1 MTNRPAPTL
10 PTPAERRRLREAAS
24 LSQAAL
30 AERMSVTSTT
40 IHSWET
46 GRATPRGRALEAYAR
61 FLTTAAPPS
70 AGRPAGQP
78 VKAARPAEPAKDGSR
93 ARRPGPPPGRGQRPT
108 APVGTAARS
117 QATGT
122 APPTAGARR
131 SRPGTAPPQ
140 PAVPEPPR
148 PRTTPPGSGGPSPA
162 RTAAPRPTR
171 PAGATPRE
179 AFDALYASCA
189 GVLVRQTYLLTGRHT
204 VALESVDRAFQLAWA
219 RWPEVAVD
227 RDPAGWVRAAAH
239 EYALSPWHRMRAARR
254 RPARPGGVV
263 PPPRGRADHDLM
275 DALLSLAP
283 RHRRSLLL
291 YDGVGLDL
299 PETAA
304 ETEATTRAAAHRVLS
319 ARAAVAE
326 RVPALADP
334 AALHRRLDALS
345 PMGPATTEQ
354 GAVIRTVGE
363 RRVRGWTRSAVA
375 LTALVAGAT
384 GFCVSVAPDHYV
396 RPPAAGEA
404 VTGVPPH
411 AGPGPLSEEERSLR
425 DTLREHPAAGPER
438 VKPLPG

>member
-30 AERMSVTSTT
+30 AARMSVTSTT

-46 GRATPRGRALEAYAR
+46 GRATPRGRALEAYAS
-61 FLTTAAPPS
+61 FLTTTA
-70 AGRPAGQP
+70 
-78 VKAARPAEPAKDGSR
+78 D
-93 ARRPGPPPGRGQRPT
+93 RPGPAGK
-108 APVGTAARS
+108 PVRTSRS
-117 QATGT
+117 QAGT
-122 APPTAGARR
+122 AVKGAEDKARGEVGEKAEAPPEPARAEA
-131 SRPGTAPPQ
+131 SRPR
-140 PAVPEPPR
+140 PARPEPPR
-148 PRTTPPGSGGPSPA
+148 PSP
-162 RTAAPRPTR
+162 RPPRPT
-171 PAGATPRE
+171 GATPRE

-204 VALESVDRAFQLAWA
+204 VAVESVERAFQLAWE

-239 EYALSPWHRMRAARR
+239 EYALSPWHRMRAAHR
-254 RPARPGGVV
+254 RPATPGTVL

-283 RHRRSLLL
+283 RHRRTLLL

-345 PMGPATTEQ
+345 PLEPATEEQ
-354 GAVIRTVGE
+354 GALIRTGGE
-363 RRVRGWTRSAVA
+363 RRVRRWTRSAVV
-375 LTALVAGAT
+375 LTAVIAGAT
-384 GFCVSVAPDHYV
+384 AFCVSVAPDHYV

-404 VTGVPPH
+404 ITGVPPH
-411 AGPGPLSEEERSLR
+411 AGPGPLSEEDRSLR
-425 DTLREHPAAGPER
+425 EKLREHPAAGPER
-438 VKPLPG
+438 VRPLPR

>member
-10 PTPAERRRLREAAS
+10 PPPTERRRLREAAS

-30 AERMSVTSTT
+30 AARMSVTSTT

-46 GRATPRGRALEAYAR
+46 GRTTPRGRALEAYAS
-61 FLTTAAPPS
+61 FLTTTA
-70 AGRPAGQP
+70 
-78 VKAARPAEPAKDGSR
+78 D
-93 ARRPGPPPGRGQRPT
+93 RPGPAGKPVRKRRPQ
-108 APVGTAARS
+108 PGTAAEKGEDKAREE
-117 QATGT
+117 AVRKAE
-122 APPTAGARR
+122 APPEPARAEA
-131 SRPGTAPPQ
+131 SRPR
-140 PAVPEPPR
+140 PARPEPPR
-148 PRTTPPGSGGPSPA
+148 P
-162 RTAAPRPTR
+162 APRPPR
-171 PAGATPRE
+171 PTGATPRE
-179 AFDALYASCA
+179 AFDALYVSCA

-204 VALESVDRAFQLAWA
+204 VAVESVERAFQLAWA

-239 EYALSPWHRMRAARR
+239 EYALSPWHRMRAAHR
-254 RPARPGGVV
+254 RPATPGAVV

-275 DALLSLAP
+275 NALLSLAP
-283 RHRRSLLL
+283 RHRRTLLL

-345 PMGPATTEQ
+345 PLEPATAEQ
-354 GAVIRTVGE
+354 GALIRTVGE
-363 RRVRGWTRSAVA
+363 RRVRRWTRSAVV
-375 LTALVAGAT
+375 LTAVIAGAT
-384 GFCVSVAPDHYV
+384 AFCVNVAPDHYV

-404 VTGVPPH
+404 ISGVPPH
-411 AGPGPLSEEERSLR
+411 AGPGPLSEEDRSLR
-425 DTLREHPAAGPER
+425 EELREHPAAGPER
-438 VKPLPG
+438 VRPLPR

>member
-30 AERMSVTSTT
+30 AARMSVTSTT

-46 GRATPRGRALEAYAR
+46 GRTTPRGRALEAYAT
-61 FLTTAAPPS
+61 FLTTTADRP
-70 AGRPAGQP
+70 GPAGKS
-78 VKAARPAEPAKDGSR
+78 VR
-93 ARRPGPPPGRGQRPT
+93 ARR
-108 APVGTAARS
+108 S
-117 QATGT
+117 QAGKKAE
-122 APPTAGARR
+122 APPEPARAEA
-131 SRPGTAPPQ
+131 SGPRPAR
-140 PAVPEPPR
+140 PEPPR
-148 PRTTPPGSGGPSPA
+148 PSP
-162 RTAAPRPTR
+162 RPPRPT
-171 PAGATPRE
+171 GATPRE

-189 GVLVRQTYLLTGRHT
+189 GVLVRQTYLLTGRHS
-204 VALESVDRAFQLAWA
+204 VAVESVERAFQLAWA

-239 EYALSPWHRMRAARR
+239 EYALSPWHRMRAAHR
-254 RPARPGGVV
+254 RPAAPGAVV

-275 DALLSLAP
+275 NALLSLTP
-283 RHRRSLLL
+283 RHRRTLLL

-345 PMGPATTEQ
+345 PLEPATEEQ

-363 RRVRGWTRSAVA
+363 RKVRRWTRSAVV
-375 LTALVAGAT
+375 LTAVIAGAT
-384 GFCVSVAPDHYV
+384 AFCVSVAPDHYV
-396 RPPAAGEA
+396 RPPAAGQA
-404 VTGVPPH
+404 ITGVPPH
-411 AGPGPLSEEERSLR
+411 AGPGALSEEDRSLR
-425 DTLREHPAAGPER
+425 EKLREHPAAGPER
-438 VKPLPG
+438 VRPLPR

>member
-30 AERMSVTSTT
+30 AARMSVTSTT

-46 GRATPRGRALEAYAR
+46 GRTTPRGRALEAYAS
-61 FLTTAAPPS
+61 FLTTTA
-70 AGRPAGQP
+70 
-78 VKAARPAEPAKDGSR
+78 D
-93 ARRPGPPPGRGQRPT
+93 RPGPAGKPVRKRRPQ
-108 APVGTAARS
+108 PGTAAEKGEDKARGE
-117 QATGT
+117 AVRKAE
-122 APPTAGARR
+122 APPEPARAEA
-131 SRPGTAPPQ
+131 SRPR
-140 PAVPEPPR
+140 PARPEPPR
-148 PRTTPPGSGGPSPA
+148 P
-162 RTAAPRPTR
+162 APRPPR
-171 PAGATPRE
+171 PTGATPRE

-204 VALESVDRAFQLAWA
+204 VAVESVERAFQLAWA

-239 EYALSPWHRMRAARR
+239 EYALSPWHRMRAAHR
-254 RPARPGGVV
+254 RPATPGAVV

-275 DALLSLAP
+275 NALLSLAP
-283 RHRRSLLL
+283 RHRRTLLL

-345 PMGPATTEQ
+345 PLEPATTEQ
-354 GAVIRTVGE
+354 GALIRTVGE
-363 RRVRGWTRSAVA
+363 RRVRRWTRSAVV
-375 LTALVAGAT
+375 LTAVIAGAT

-404 VTGVPPH
+404 ISGVPPH
-411 AGPGPLSEEERSLR
+411 AGPGPLSEEDRSLR
-425 DTLREHPAAGPER
+425 EKLREHPAAGPER
-438 VKPLPG
+438 VRPLPR